1 MYDHSS
7 SIEAIEQPGQF
18 ERNVMVSIE
27 TNPIDTST
35 FSQTSTSEFA
45 WRQSF
50 YLMGLT
56 ELNLGTPNLAVVLAP
71 HPADESLGLGGTMS
85 TLLSK
90 GTTVIVVTATDGPHS
105 RPSGPRSVRKGSTS
119 RRLNETRAA
128 INTLGE
134 ERHGNVLN
142 VQLHLPFGNLAG
154 VETELEQH
162 VGRFLGPNDICFST
176 WELDGHPDR
185 EAAGR
190 AARRASLDTGARHFQ
205 FPIDLWS
212 WGSVDDTTLPWR
224 DAHRVSL
231 GADDHARK
239 SRAIGCYGP
248 EPELTDDFHG
258 REMMS
263 SNVLAHF
270 QRSFE
275 VIFN

>member
-1 MYDHSS
+1 MSTES
-7 SIEAIEQPGQF
+7 K
-18 ERNVMVSIE
+18 
-27 TNPIDTST
+27 PIDTST
-35 FSQTSTSEFA
+35 FSETSTSEFA

-50 YLMGLT
+50 YLMNLT
-56 ELNLGTPNLAVVLAP
+56 ELNFGTPNLAVILAP

-85 TLLSK
+85 ALLSK
-90 GTTVIVVTATDGPHS
+90 GTTVIVVTATDGPNS
-105 RPSGPRSVRKGSTS
+105 RPSDLSFAREGTSSRRRKG
-119 RRLNETRAA
+119 TRAA
-128 INTLGE
+128 INALGE
-134 ERHGNVLN
+134 KQRGNVLN

-154 VETELEQH
+154 VETELAQH

-205 FPIDLWS
+205 FPLDMWS
-212 WGSVDDTTLPWR
+212 WGSIDDTTLPWR

-231 GADDHARK
+231 EADDLARK
-239 SRAIGCYGP
+239 SRAIGCYGSGL
-248 EPELTDDFHG
+248 EQCNEFGG

-263 SNVLAHF
+263 ANVLAHF